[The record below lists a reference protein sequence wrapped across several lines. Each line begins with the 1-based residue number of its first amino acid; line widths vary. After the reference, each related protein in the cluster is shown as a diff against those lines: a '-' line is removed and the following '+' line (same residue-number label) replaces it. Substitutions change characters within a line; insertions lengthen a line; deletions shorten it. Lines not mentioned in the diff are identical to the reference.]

1 MPFSKKTKVKNPK
14 DYDHAYSYGI
24 FLLSL
29 RLRTEGEIREKMRER
44 GYLPEIIDRTVAAL
58 IEQHYVDDQ
67 RYAEVFI
74 DNLKRYK
81 HFGYYGIKKKMLEK
95 KLANNLIET
104 VLDEHLSLD
113 DEIDIA
119 QRFLKKEHAAIGAL
133 NFVEKQKLTQR
144 LRARGFRN
152 EVVSKL
158 LF

>member
-1 MPFSKKTKVKNPK
+1 MLFGKKTKAKNPA
-14 DYDHAYSYGI
+14 DHEHAYSYAI

-29 RLRTEGEIREKMRER
+29 RLRTEGEIREKMLGR
-44 GYLPEIIDRTVAAL
+44 GYLSTVIDQVIAML
-58 IEQHYVDDQ
+58 IDQKYIDDQ
-67 RYAEVFI
+67 RYAEVFL

-81 HFGYYGIKKKMLEK
+81 NFGYYGIKKKLLEK
-95 KLANNLIET
+95 KLSNYLIES
-104 VLDEHLSLD
+104 VLEEHLTLE

-119 QRFLKKEHAAIGAL
+119 KRFLKKEHAAIGAL